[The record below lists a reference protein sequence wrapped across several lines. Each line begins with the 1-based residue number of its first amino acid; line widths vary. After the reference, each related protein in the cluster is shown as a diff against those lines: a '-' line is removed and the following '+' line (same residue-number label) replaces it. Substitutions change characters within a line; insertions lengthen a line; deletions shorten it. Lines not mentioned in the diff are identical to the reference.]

1 MSKRQAP
8 DNDQHG
14 QHGQI
19 GQLRKRG
26 RNAVLAESTVEII
39 DVVDDDDEEEEDWF
53 NMTMSK
59 HNQPLQDDSH
69 SGKLRTYSARSVR
82 AERRKN
88 KQNEQGELIPEDEL
102 MFDCQ
107 LQRALAL
114 SKQEAEKS
122 TFQQQAEEEALQKI
136 LEQSRVE
143 TGTPG
148 KAGTGTGALL
158 SLDQVE
164 TGAPVSPVET
174 ETEIE
179 TPVKPARVKRVAPV
193 KTTQMETGSPGKPNH
208 SETGPSERPTQVIEA
223 APVKPAQVEKGT
235 PVKTIQVGKGTSFRP
250 TQVVETAPVKPAQ
263 VETGAPVKPNH
274 VETCAS
280 VRPTQVL
287 KSAPVKPSQVKTTA
301 ALTPLKPAQVETSAP
316 VRQAKVV
323 KGKPMKPTEVETAAD
338 APVRPGQVEKGANVR
353 QAKVKSGAATC
364 VKPARV
370 ETAAGA
376 NVSRAK
382 LENGTPVQ
390 PAQSKTGADV
400 SARCSSNRHVKTH
413 RTSKEQQGKPEEE
426 KAKKQQAKAK
436 RRRRICQDYIESGEG
451 ERWMKKRRVVYHHGN
466 FVRRPGVDTSK
477 QTKYIIT
484 CLESYRLKLHQ
495 AQRRQLTKLE
505 WGKPLVA
512 EDDTRTKSRR
522 RKGTWTA
529 ISGGEDVNNSQ
540 SADKDTQNGTLGTF
554 EGDAKDAILDV
565 DIFDFDNDTQN
576 GTVSSAVGSQ
586 GHNHTIGPEENAGN
600 MEKMEDFE
608 RPDSTSFEINLL
620 DNPSPE
626 HKPRTRSSR
635 DTSSPV
641 VTDTPDLA
649 DSLETEEATQ
659 VSIPPEKCADL
670 EERTGTT
677 HHEEDV
683 TVTESQE
690 HTLHDGEDQS
700 VRRKLRPRSTKQ
712 LKIRDVVLTDDS
724 EESDNDV
731 EKNDFLL
738 RIERKRQNLKRP
750 PLHRERRD
758 AAPVL
763 KQGRI
768 DLAVRNGTAAGP
780 SVTTSQTE
788 DISEPVMQS
797 CLICGKAVPED
808 ELQEHINN
816 ELDNSS

>member
-59 HNQPLQDDSH
+59 HNPSLQDDSH

-88 KQNEQGELIPEDEL
+88 KQNEQELIPEDEL
-102 MFDCQ
+102 TFDSQ

-193 KTTQMETGSPGKPNH
+193 KTTQMETGTPGKPNH
-208 SETGPSERPTQVIEA
+208 LETGPSERPTQVVEA
-223 APVKPAQVEKGT
+223 APVKPTQVETVAPVKLTQVEKG
-235 PVKTIQVGKGTSFRP
+235 
-250 TQVVETAPVKPAQ
+250 
-263 VETGAPVKPNH
+263 
-274 VETCAS
+274 AS

-287 KSAPVKPSQVKTTA
+287 KSAPVKPSQVKTAA
-301 ALTPLKPAQVETSAP
+301 ALTPVEPARVETSAP
-316 VRQAKVV
+316 VRQAKVI

-338 APVRPGQVEKGANVR
+338 APVRPGQVEKVTNVR

-370 ETAAGA
+370 KTATGA
-376 NVSRAK
+376 NVSRAE

-390 PAQSKTGADV
+390 PAQSKTGADF
-400 SARCSSNRHVKTH
+400 STRCSSNRHVKTH
-413 RTSKEQQGKPEEE
+413 RTNKEQEGKPEEE

-586 GHNHTIGPEENAGN
+586 GHNNTIGPEENAGN

-626 HKPRTRSSR
+626 HKPRTRSHSR

-649 DSLETEEATQ
+649 ESLETEEATQ

-670 EERTGTT
+670 EERTGTP

-690 HTLHDGEDQS
+690 HALHDGEDQS
-700 VRRKLRPRSTKQ
+700 VRRKLRPRATKQ

-724 EESDNDV
+724 EESDNDTG
-731 EKNDFLL
+731 KNDFLL

-768 DLAVRNGTAAGP
+768 DLAVRDGTAAGP